1 MRKPGIRLL
10 CESGAVETVS
20 IPANTTSAVI
30 CSMMIKFIH
39 VSYYLTGVVLEP
51 TPP

>member
-10 CESGAVETVS
+10 CESGTAETVC
-20 IPANTTSAVI
+20 ILADIIACMI
-30 CSMMIKFIH
+30 HSMMIKLIH

-51 TPP
+51 TPH